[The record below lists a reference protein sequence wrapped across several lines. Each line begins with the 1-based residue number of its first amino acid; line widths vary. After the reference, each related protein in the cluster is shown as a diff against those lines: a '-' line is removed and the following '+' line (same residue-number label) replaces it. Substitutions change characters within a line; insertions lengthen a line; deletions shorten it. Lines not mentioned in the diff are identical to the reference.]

1 MTSESSQAVI
11 SSPSPG
17 DASEVICVLN
27 ARGIIRFATP
37 AAEAFYGYTLKDL
50 IGRSALR
57 FLAPESADTASAG
70 WSAVV
75 DHPATQSAQLPIIVV
90 ASNGR
95 RIPIRVSIWR
105 MPNRDEFLLV
115 HHVVEHLRDRLDT
128 LYSIMADV
136 SGTLDVNALLDN
148 VLCRVHRLIPCNVS
162 TIYIVERDGTL
173 RYRRWTAGQFEDYNS
188 QLQNRM
194 SDFVTSRMM
203 RENGQPIVISDCTT
217 DPRWIQLPNHRII
230 RSWLGAPLIHHGEF
244 MGEINL
250 DSTTTNTFSE
260 EDAELVLALASQ
272 VAAAVHNVR
281 QFEDE
286 QRRAKRYQALS
297 DVSHA
302 ISRLDLRSVLEVAYQ
317 QITSLMDTSTF
328 FIGLYDPETR
338 LVSIVGSYDH
348 GHPSPDTFMSV
359 DEGLTGMVIRSRQ
372 SIIIH
377 DSTQDSLPSEM
388 IVDGDMPR
396 SILMFPLM
404 TLDDVVGVITVQSY
418 QPDAYSPDDIE
429 TLEIIAGA
437 IATAVGNAQLYD
449 QALER
454 LTALATLHQLSLDL
468 AATQDPD
475 TIAEQITRTAV
486 KLFRPAEV
494 RLCLCDN
501 APWEARTWVGQPG
514 SEPSQPQISQVDLT
528 APNSLIRG
536 MTATRQPVIRPN
548 LADQPAL
555 QAEFETPWPVQ
566 AAAVYPIMR
575 SGHEF
580 AALSLL
586 YREPTYFR
594 RDVQRTLELLC
605 MQAATAFENARYTI
619 ALRRRLDEVTALQDL
634 ARQVSSRA
642 TLADVF
648 DVVVHTLQ
656 DVYGCRG
663 AWIALVDDGQQ
674 EVVVKAAIGLEPA
687 ILERAHFAIGE
698 YGAGR
703 VVQTGQ
709 PLYVRDTLNDP
720 AFRVVDPGVRSVMIV
735 PLTVRGSVIGA
746 LGLDGEVIDAFT
758 PEHERV
764 LTIAGGQIAAA
775 IEMVNLLHQTR
786 DRADELAA
794 ANAALEAQDA
804 LRRELVYQV
813 SHDLRSPLQIVYGY
827 TDMLHNG
834 ELGPVTEFQ
843 IEVLDL
849 VLKRTRSIE
858 RLTLDIMAAKPIS
871 QDMLELH
878 PIDLNEMCHQ
888 AIADAQMVHS
898 DQNFT
903 FVAYLAPGAL
913 PIQAD
918 YHRLS
923 RVFDNLINNAVK
935 FSPEG
940 GTITLS
946 SERDPDSR
954 RVTVSIGDQEIGI
967 APDQIPYVFERFFRG
982 NRKRFSG
989 SGLGLY
995 IVQQIVEA
1003 HQGQVRVT
1011 SEPGVGSTFTF
1022 TLPLAIDQ

>member
-1 MTSESSQAVI
+1 MTS
-11 SSPSPG
+11 
-17 DASEVICVLN
+17 
-27 ARGIIRFATP
+27 
-37 AAEAFYGYTLKDL
+37 
-50 IGRSALR
+50 
-57 FLAPESADTASAG
+57 
-70 WSAVV
+70 
-75 DHPATQSAQLPIIVV
+75 
-90 ASNGR
+90 
-95 RIPIRVSIWR
+95 
-105 MPNRDEFLLV
+105 
-115 HHVVEHLRDRLDT
+115 RL
-128 LYSIMADV
+128 
-136 SGTLDVNALLDN
+136 
-148 VLCRVHRLIPCNVS
+148 
-162 TIYIVERDGTL
+162 
-173 RYRRWTAGQFEDYNS
+173 
-188 QLQNRM
+188 
-194 SDFVTSRMM
+194 M
-203 RENGQPIVISDCTT
+203 RENGQPIVIHDCTT
-217 DPRWIQLPNHRII
+217 DPRWIQLPDHRII
-230 RSWLGAPLIHHGEF
+230 RSWLGAPLIHQGEF

-250 DSTTTNTFSE
+250 DSAETSSFSD

-281 QFEDE
+281 QFGDE

-302 ISRLDLRSVLEVAYQ
+302 ISRLELSSVLEVAYQ
-317 QITSLMDTSTF
+317 KITSLMDTSTF

-338 LVSIVGSYDH
+338 LVSIVGAYDH
-348 GHPSPDTFMSV
+348 GHHSPDTVMSV

-377 DSTQDSLPSEM
+377 DSTRDSLPDAI

-437 IATAVGNAQLYD
+437 IATAVSNAQLYD
-449 QALER
+449 KALER
-454 LTALATLHQLSLDL
+454 LTALETLHQMSLDL

-475 TIAEQITRTAV
+475 TIAEQVTRTAY
-486 KLFRPAEV
+486 KLFRPGEV
-494 RLCLCDN
+494 RLCLRDH
-501 APWEARTWVGQPG
+501 APWEPRTWVAHPG
-514 SEPSQPQISQVDLT
+514 DDPNRPQILQT
-528 APNSLIRG
+528 G
-536 MTATRQPVIRPN
+536 MTVQSTLIQGMSATKQPVIRHS

-566 AAAVYPIMR
+566 AAAIYPIMR

-619 ALRRRLDEVTALQDL
+619 ALRRRLDEVSALQDL

-648 DVVVHTLQ
+648 DVVVRTLQ
-656 DVYGCRG
+656 DVYECRG
-663 AWIALVDDGQQ
+663 AWIALLDDGQQ
-674 EVVVKAAIGLEPA
+674 EVIVKAATGLDPEM
-687 ILERAHFAIGE
+687 LERAHFTLGE
-698 YGAGR
+698 YGAGQ

-720 AFRVVDPGVRSVMIV
+720 AFRVVDPGVRSIMIV

-746 LGLDGEVIDAFT
+746 LGLDGAVSNAFT

-775 IEMVNLLHQTR
+775 IEMVNLLNQTR
-786 DRADELAA
+786 ERADQLAA

-827 TDMLHNG
+827 ADMLRNG

-843 IEVLDL
+843 TEVLDL

-871 QDMLELH
+871 HDMLELDA
-878 PIDLNEMCHQ
+878 IDLNEMCHQ
-888 AIADAQMVHS
+888 AIVDAQMIHS
-898 DQNFT
+898 DQGFT
-903 FVAYLAPGAL
+903 FVTHLAPSVM
-913 PIQAD
+913 PVQAD

-923 RVFDNLINNAVK
+923 RVFDNLISNAVK

-946 SERDPDSR
+946 SERDPDR
-954 RVTVSIGDQEIGI
+954 QRLTVSISDQGIGI
-967 APDQIPYVFERFFRG
+967 APDQIPYVFERFYRG

-1003 HQGQVRVT
+1003 HLG
-1011 SEPGVGSTFTF
+1011 
-1022 TLPLAIDQ
+1022 